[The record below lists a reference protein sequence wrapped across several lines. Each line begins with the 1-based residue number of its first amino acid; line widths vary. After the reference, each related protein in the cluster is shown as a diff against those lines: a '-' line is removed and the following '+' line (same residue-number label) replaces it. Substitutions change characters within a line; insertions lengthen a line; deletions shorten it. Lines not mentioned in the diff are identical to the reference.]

1 MTSRRRNSNKNLGNS
16 ISDVRRR
23 LKYLE
28 RKPVRTKLQNRVI
41 KAAAIAP
48 SSITADEVD
57 FGTALVTTDNPADVV
72 DNPKDGLLVIDPD
85 TNGAFIYSEDQG
97 NYVEIQDA
105 TAQATADGKNTIYYQ
120 TTAPSSGSLKTND
133 IWYDT
138 DDGNKLY
145 VWNGTSWVNIQDT
158 AIAAAAAAA
167 TAAQSTADGKNKVYR
182 QDAEPSGG
190 TYVSGDIWFD
200 TDDNNKIYRYS
211 GTAWV
216 AVQLGGN
223 ALANISANS
232 ITTGT
237 IDASVITVS
246 SINASNISTGT
257 LAASRIAANSL
268 DVSVLQAGTLRAGT
282 VYAGNITGEQIT
294 AGTIT
299 GRTLQTSASGRKV
312 IIDGSN
318 NYIRL
323 DDQTGTATA
332 FITPLTIANIG
343 DYGVFIHSGST
354 VDTTGATAGAG
365 IFIAEY
371 ATRIY
376 AQDRASFI
384 DMSLGNITIQADNAL
399 LAYVALD
406 STEVVVG
413 ELTGYAKSGDPTS
426 EWRVRDIKATSTA
439 GTPTGGVAGAIML
452 VYT

>member
-57 FGTALVTTDNPADVV
+57 FGTALVTTENPADVV

-97 NYVEIQDA
+97 DYVEIQDA
-105 TAQATADGKNTIYYQ
+105 TAQATADGKNTIYAQ
-120 TTAPSSGSLKTND
+120 TTAPSGASLKTND

-145 VWNGTSWVNIQDT
+145 VWNGTAWVNIQDT
-158 AIAAAAAAA
+158 AIAAAASAA
-167 TAAQSTADGKNKVYR
+167 TAAQTTADGKNSVYR
-182 QDAEPSGG
+182 QDAQPTGG
-190 TYVSGDIWFD
+190 TYVSGDLWFD

-216 AVQLGGN
+216 ALQLGGN

-246 SINASNISTGT
+246 NITASNISTGT
-257 LAASRIAANSL
+257 LAAARIAANSL

-282 VYAGNITGEQIT
+282 IYTGDIVASQIT
-294 AGTIT
+294 SGTIT
-299 GRTLQTSASGRKV
+299 GRTLRTATGGRRV
-312 IIDGSN
+312 EVDSSN
-318 NYIRL
+318 NALSFYNSS
-323 DDQTGTATA
+323 GTATGHIRPA
-332 FITPLTIANIG
+332 D
-343 DYGVFIHSGST
+343 DYSGVIISSGGS
-354 VDTTGATAGAG
+354 ATA
-365 IFIAEY
+365 
-371 ATRIY
+371 T
-376 AQDRASFI
+376 FI
-384 DMSLGNITIQADNAL
+384 DSSHPKMLMYALGTDGQFSLILN
-399 LAYVALD
+399 
-406 STEVVVG
+406 
-413 ELTGYAKSGDPTS
+413 SGTDGFFIS
-426 EWRVRDIKATSTA
+426 SA
-439 GTPTGGVAGAIML
+439 GGVQTATLGPTNTTTLGVPFSLREMGFAQASVFPDLSSINSL
-452 VYT
+452 SGTEGQIVLTYT

>member
-1 MTSRRRNSNKNLGNS
+1 MSSRRRNSKKNLGTNL
-16 ISDVRRR
+16 SDIQRR
-23 LKYLE
+23 LRRME
-28 RKPVRTKLQNRVI
+28 RKPIRTRLQNRVI
-41 KAAAIAP
+41 KASAIAP
-48 SSITADEVD
+48 STITADEVE
-57 FGTALVTTDNPADVV
+57 FGTNIVSTETPEDFIVNL
-72 DNPKDGLLVIDPD
+72 KDGQEITNPETGQKKVYDELNDEFITIKDP
-85 TNGAFIYSEDQG
+85 A
-97 NYVEIQDA
+97 
-105 TAQATADGKNTIYYQ
+105 AQASADGKNTIYYQ

-182 QDAEPSGG
+182 QSSTPTG
-190 TYVSGDIWFD
+190 TFAIGDLWFD
-200 TDDNNKIYRYS
+200 TANGNRISRWS

-216 AVQLGGN
+216 QYGLGYQ
-223 ALANISANS
+223 AISS
-232 ITTGT
+232 IDAGT
-237 IDASVITVS
+237 ISV
-246 SINASNISTGT
+246 GT
-257 LAASRIAANSL
+257 LNAARIAANSL

-282 VYAGNITGEQIT
+282 VYSGDIVASQIT
-294 AGTIT
+294 SGTIT

-312 IIDGSN
+312 IIDGAN

-384 DMSLGNITIQADNAL
+384 DMSLGNIIISADNSTR
-399 LAYVALD
+399 AYVALD
-406 STEVVVG
+406 SIEVVVG
-413 ELTGYAKSGDPTS
+413 ELTGYAKSADPTS
-426 EWRVRDIKATSTA
+426 EWVVRNIKATLTA
-439 GTPTGGVAGAIML
+439 GNPGAVGLAGDIML